1 MNNSIK
7 IGILT
12 IILFMINTNY
22 EVFLLLNEWKQ
33 KKDIIKNQIIN
44 NSKSKTM
51 NKLILSS
58 FVLGAIQASR
68 VEVEEKYQDHE

>member
-33 KKDIIKNQIIN
+33 KKDIIKNQII
-44 NSKSKTM
+44 KQLK
-51 NKLILSS
+51 
-58 FVLGAIQASR
+58 
-68 VEVEEKYQDHE
+68 E